1 MFDLINEIWQTMR
14 TNKLRTALTGLAVA
28 WGIFMLII
36 LLGISKG
43 VLTSFQSS
51 SLAQNPNKINVY
63 PGNTS
68 MPYKGLKEGRYIQ
81 LRDRNLDEIKNDNP
95 NYVASATAEMNQS
108 GTISTPLDY
117 ITTSYS
123 GVFPGTEKMLQLP
136 MIYGRFINEKDLNDM
151 RKVIVLNKKDAE
163 TLFKNIGSS
172 IGKTVD
178 VNGIAF
184 TLVGIYEHEWR
195 SGTFIP
201 YTTARALSGF
211 DDKVYSIQVDIKGVK
226 NMEDAERVERNIK
239 STLAKYNQFDPDD
252 ESAVWMWNRFSS
264 YLNSQ
269 EAAGV
274 LNTAM
279 WVIGLLTLITGIVG
293 VSNIMFVSV
302 RERTHEIGIR
312 RAIGARPHNI
322 LLQVIIESVAMTTL
336 FGYIGILLGTIG
348 NEIMAQVFADGDFIK
363 DPRVDLSLAIEVTVV
378 LIVSGALAG
387 IFPAMRALKI
397 RPVEALSLIHI

>member
-1 MFDLINEIWQTMR
+1 MFDLINEIWQTMS

-95 NYVASATAEMNQS
+95 NDVASATAEMNQS

-397 RPVEALSLIHI
+397 RPVEALRTE

>member
-14 TNKLRTALTGLAVA
+14 TNKLRTALTGISVA

-51 SLAQNPNKINVY
+51 SLAQNPNKITVY

-95 NYVASATAEMNQS
+95 HDVASATAEMNQS

-123 GVFPGTEKMLQLP
+123 GVFPGTEKMSQLP

-239 STLAKYNQFDPDD
+239 STLAKYNQFNPDD

-397 RPVEALSLIHI
+397 RPVEALRTE

>member
-95 NYVASATAEMNQS
+95 NDVASATAEMNQS

-226 NMEDAERVERNIK
+226 NMEDAERAERNIK

-397 RPVEALSLIHI
+397 RPVEALRTE

>member
-1 MFDLINEIWQTMR
+1 MFDLIKEIWQTMR
-14 TNKLRTALTGLAVA
+14 TNKLLTALTGLAVA

-95 NYVASATAEMNQS
+95 NDVASATAEMNQS

-397 RPVEALSLIHI
+397 RPVEALRTE

>member
-14 TNKLRTALTGLAVA
+14 TNKLRIALTGLAVA

-95 NYVASATAEMNQS
+95 NDVASATAEMNQS

-397 RPVEALSLIHI
+397 RPVEALRTE

>member
-95 NYVASATAEMNQS
+95 NDVASATAEMNQS

-363 DPRVDLSLAIEVTVV
+363 DPRVDLSLAIEVTVA

-397 RPVEALSLIHI
+397 RPVEALRTE

>member
-68 MPYKGLKEGRYIQ
+68 MPYKGFKEGRYIQ

-95 NYVASATAEMNQS
+95 NDVASATAEMNQS

-397 RPVEALSLIHI
+397 RPVEALRTE

>member
-1 MFDLINEIWQTMR
+1 MR

-95 NYVASATAEMNQS
+95 NDVASATAEMNQS

-397 RPVEALSLIHI
+397 RPVEALRTE

>member
-14 TNKLRTALTGLAVA
+14 TNKLRTALTGISVA

-95 NYVASATAEMNQS
+95 HDVASATAEMNQS

-163 TLFKNIGSS
+163 TLFKNIGSA

-239 STLAKYNQFDPDD
+239 STLAKYNQFNPDD

-397 RPVEALSLIHI
+397 RPVEALRTE

>member
-14 TNKLRTALTGLAVA
+14 TNKLRTALTGISVA

-51 SLAQNPNKINVY
+51 SLAQNPNKITVY

-95 NYVASATAEMNQS
+95 HDVASATAGMNQS

-239 STLAKYNQFDPDD
+239 STLAKYNQFNPDD

-397 RPVEALSLIHI
+397 RPVEALRTE

>member
-95 NYVASATAEMNQS
+95 NDVASATAEMNQS

-184 TLVGIYEHEWR
+184 TLVGIYKHEWR

-397 RPVEALSLIHI
+397 RPVEALRTE

>member
-14 TNKLRTALTGLAVA
+14 TNKLRTALTGISVA

-51 SLAQNPNKINVY
+51 SLAQNPNKITVY

-95 NYVASATAEMNQS
+95 HDVASATAEMNQS
-108 GTISTPLDY
+108 GTISTTLDY
-117 ITTSYS
+117 ITTNYS

-239 STLAKYNQFDPDD
+239 STLAKYNQFNPDD

-348 NEIMAQVFADGDFIK
+348 NEIMAQLFADGDFIK

-397 RPVEALSLIHI
+397 RPVEALRTE

>member
-14 TNKLRTALTGLAVA
+14 TNKLRTALTGISVA

-51 SLAQNPNKINVY
+51 SLAQNPNKITVY

-95 NYVASATAEMNQS
+95 HDVASATAEMNQS
-108 GTISTPLDY
+108 STISTTLDY
-117 ITTSYS
+117 ITTNYS

-239 STLAKYNQFDPDD
+239 STLAKYNQFNPDD

-397 RPVEALSLIHI
+397 RPVEALRTE

>member
-95 NYVASATAEMNQS
+95 NDVASATAEMNQS

-274 LNTAM
+274 LHTAM

-397 RPVEALSLIHI
+397 RPVEALRTE

>member
-28 WGIFMLII
+28 CGIFMLII

-95 NYVASATAEMNQS
+95 NDVASATAEMNQS

-397 RPVEALSLIHI
+397 RPVEALRTE

>member
-51 SLAQNPNKINVY
+51 SLAQNPNKINVH

-95 NYVASATAEMNQS
+95 NDVASATAEMNQS

-397 RPVEALSLIHI
+397 RPVEALRTE

>member
-14 TNKLRTALTGLAVA
+14 TNKLRTALTGISVA

-51 SLAQNPNKINVY
+51 SLAQNPNKITVY

-95 NYVASATAEMNQS
+95 HDVASATAEMNQS

-239 STLAKYNQFDPDD
+239 STLAKYNQFNSDD

-397 RPVEALSLIHI
+397 RPVEALRTE

>member
-14 TNKLRTALTGLAVA
+14 TNKLRTALTGISVA

-51 SLAQNPNKINVY
+51 SLAQNPNKITVY

-95 NYVASATAEMNQS
+95 HDVASATAEMNQS

-239 STLAKYNQFDPDD
+239 STLAKYNQFNPDD

-397 RPVEALSLIHI
+397 RPVEALRTE

>member
-95 NYVASATAEMNQS
+95 NDVASATAEMNQS

-348 NEIMAQVFADGDFIK
+348 NEIMAQVFADGVFIK

-397 RPVEALSLIHI
+397 RPVEALRTE

>member
-95 NYVASATAEMNQS
+95 NDVASATAEMNQS
-108 GTISTPLDY
+108 GTISTPFDY

-397 RPVEALSLIHI
+397 RPVEALRTE

>member
-14 TNKLRTALTGLAVA
+14 TNKLRTALTGISVA

-95 NYVASATAEMNQS
+95 HDVASATAEMNQS

-163 TLFKNIGSS
+163 TLFKNIGSA

-239 STLAKYNQFDPDD
+239 STLAKYNQFNPDD
-252 ESAVWMWNRFSS
+252 KSAVWMWNRFSS

-397 RPVEALSLIHI
+397 RPVEALRTE

>member
-14 TNKLRTALTGLAVA
+14 TNKLRTALTGISVA

-51 SLAQNPNKINVY
+51 SLAQNPNKITVY

-95 NYVASATAEMNQS
+95 HDVASATAEMNQS

-163 TLFKNIGSS
+163 TLFKNISSS

-239 STLAKYNQFDPDD
+239 STLAKYNQFNPDD

-397 RPVEALSLIHI
+397 RPVEALRTE

>member
-14 TNKLRTALTGLAVA
+14 TNKLRTALTGISVA

-51 SLAQNPNKINVY
+51 SLAQNPNKITVY

-95 NYVASATAEMNQS
+95 HDVASATAEMNQS

-239 STLAKYNQFDPDD
+239 STLAKYNQFNPDD

-387 IFPAMRALKI
+387 IFPAMRAVKI
-397 RPVEALSLIHI
+397 RPVEALRTE

>member
-95 NYVASATAEMNQS
+95 NDVASATAEMNQS

-195 SGTFIP
+195 SDTFIP

-397 RPVEALSLIHI
+397 RPVEALRTE

>member
-1 MFDLINEIWQTMR
+1 MFDL

-397 RPVEALSLIHI
+397 RPVEALRTE

>member
-14 TNKLRTALTGLAVA
+14 TNKLRTALTGISVA

-51 SLAQNPNKINVY
+51 SLAQNPNKITVY

-95 NYVASATAEMNQS
+95 HDVASATAEMNQS
-108 GTISTPLDY
+108 GTISTTLDY
-117 ITTSYS
+117 ITTNYS

-397 RPVEALSLIHI
+397 RPVEALRTE

>member
-95 NYVASATAEMNQS
+95 NDVASATAEMNQS

-302 RERTHEIGIR
+302 RERSHEIGIR

-397 RPVEALSLIHI
+397 RPVEALRTE